1 MKIIKHYLNGQDYD
15 GGDRTSDIFNPATGE
30 VISKVQLGNKKVV
43 NETIDISL
51 KALENWTKTT
61 PAKRASIMFNY
72 KIISVTQSN
81 LFFINHVDMVVHS
94 KIASDG
100 CTLTNNQC
108 VRKCC

>member
-30 VISKVQLGNKKVV
+30 VISKVVRKKKVV

-72 KIISVTQSN
+72 KKLLEDNANTIAELV
-81 LFFINHVDMVVHS
+81 S
-94 KIASDG
+94 KEWKDNRG
-100 CTLTNNQC
+100 C
-108 VRKCC
+108 

>member
-72 KIISVTQSN
+72 KKLLEDNANTIAELV
-81 LFFINHVDMVVHS
+81 S
-94 KIASDG
+94 KEHG
-100 CTLTNNQC
+100 
-108 VRKCC
+108 